1 MQRYIEKLD
10 RSFDSLNHYFYC
22 MSKKYKTDAR
32 IHKIVT
38 TLFFSVVVL
47 SAVAQS
53 YRPPVFT
60 DKNRSEKI
68 AASYT
73 RLDSLFSKYAAEKH
87 FPSISYGLV
96 VDGRLVHS
104 FYSGTINLEKNIAA
118 SALSDYHIASMTKSF
133 TAMAILKLRDEGKL
147 SLDDPIEKYIPEAKG
162 MKTVTTDA
170 PLITIRHLLT
180 HNAGFPED
188 NPWGDRQLGRSDA
201 YLDSLYAKG
210 ISFSTT
216 PGTGYEYSNLGF
228 ATLGLII
235 KKASGKRYQDYITE
249 NILKPLGMTETYWDY
264 DDVPKNQLVIGYR
277 YVDGKFIAQPLLHSG
292 AFGAMGGLITTI
304 GDFAKY
310 MSFHLSAWPHD
321 GADNGPVKRS
331 SLREMQHAWNFSR
344 VWTGEKNA
352 KGKDCDIMD
361 SYCYGL
367 HEYLDCDGLRIIT
380 HSGGLPGFGSQ
391 WRILPDYGIGM
402 VVFGNLTYAPMGTP
416 LTAAIDSLLNW
427 AQLEPRVLPASR
439 ILEKRKQQIVAL
451 LPSWKNAE
459 QSGIF
464 AENFFEDYF
473 ITQLQK
479 QSAEAFQKAGKIVS
493 VSDVVATNQLRGY
506 FIVKG
511 EKANIKIWFSLSP
524 EPDPKIQAFK
534 MEVI

>member
-1 MQRYIEKLD
+1 MR
-10 RSFDSLNHYFYC
+10 R
-22 MSKKYKTDAR
+22 KYKTNVDIPR
-32 IHKIVT
+32 IIT
-38 TLFFSVVVL
+38 TLFFTIVFST
-47 SAVAQS
+47 AIAQS
-53 YRPPVFT
+53 YRPPFFA
-60 DKNRSEKI
+60 DKNRSAKI
-68 AASYT
+68 AATYA
-73 RLDSLFSKYAAEKH
+73 RLDSLFQQYAAEKH

-104 FYSGTINLEKNIAA
+104 FYSGTINFEKNIAA
-118 SALSDYHIASMTKSF
+118 SPLSDYHIASMTKSF

-170 PLITIRHLLT
+170 PLVTIRHLLT
-180 HNAGFPED
+180 HNAGLPED

-201 YLDSLYAKG
+201 YLDSLYAAG
-210 ISFSTT
+210 MSFSTT

-235 KKASGKRYQDYITE
+235 KKVSGKTYQDYITQ
-249 NILKPLGMTETYWDY
+249 NILKPLGMTHTWWDY
-264 DDVPKNQLVIGYR
+264 DDVPANQLAIGYR
-277 YVDGKFIAQPLLHSG
+277 YVDGKFVAQPLLHSG
-292 AFGAMGGLITTI
+292 SFGAMGGLITTI

-310 MSFHLSAWPHD
+310 MAFHLSAWPHD
-321 GADNGPVKRS
+321 GADNGPIKRS

-352 KGKDCDIMD
+352 KGKDCDIID

-367 HEYLDCDGLRIIT
+367 HEYLDCDGVRTIT

-391 WRILPDYGIGM
+391 WRILPDYGFGF
-402 VVFGNLTYAPMGTP
+402 VVFGNLTYAPMGAV

-427 AQLEPRVLPASR
+427 AELEPRVLPASP
-439 ILEKRKQQIVAL
+439 ILEKRKQQIMSL
-451 LPSWKNAE
+451 LPSWNNAK
-459 QSGIF
+459 QSRIF
-464 AENFFEDYF
+464 ADNFFDDYF
-473 ITQLQK
+473 IADLQK
-479 QSAEAFQKAGKIVS
+479 QSGEAFKKAGEILS

-511 EKANIKIWFSLSP
+511 EKGNIKIWFSLSP
-524 EPDPKIQAFK
+524 EPEPKIQAFR
-534 MEVI
+534 MEMAD